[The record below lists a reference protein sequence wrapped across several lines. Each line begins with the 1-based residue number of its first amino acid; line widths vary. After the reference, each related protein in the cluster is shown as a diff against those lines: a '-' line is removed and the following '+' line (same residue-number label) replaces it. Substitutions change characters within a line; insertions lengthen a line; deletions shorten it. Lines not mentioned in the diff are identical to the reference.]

1 MDLSTILGILVP
13 VGVGV
18 FMLFGIFALVARFY
32 RKIDQDHALVI
43 NPMTGPARVTFTG
56 GVVWPIVNRAELM
69 DVSLKTIEVDRR
81 GKDGLI
87 CKDNIRADISVTFF
101 VKIEKNEPDVL
112 QVANLIG
119 CARASDLETIENLF
133 AAKFSEALKTA
144 GKSFDFVELY
154 DKRVE
159 FRNRIMGVVGDDLNG
174 FTLEDTAIDYLEQTP
189 IELLDAQNI
198 LDAEGIKKI
207 TQITAL
213 QHVETNEKQQKERM
227 DIGLQNLKADEAIF
241 KFDEQRAEAQAK
253 KDNEIASTKAQ
264 QENEAIRVSDREHRD
279 TMMQR
284 QKLEEEVAV
293 QAETKLRGI
302 AVAQKNKEKEIG
314 VETERVEKAR
324 ALEQIAR
331 ERETELGRI
340 SKNKEVEV
348 QKKEIADIVR
358 GRVAVDKTVAEEEER
373 IKAVRLV
380 AEASRNKDARVINA
394 EAEAQEQLIKLV
406 KIAEAREQSAKLL
419 AKEKLTNAEAD
430 LEVADKKARSEM
442 RIAEGS
448 QATHAAEGLARVRVK
463 EADADALQKQGIAEA
478 TVSRE
483 KMTAEATGME
493 NQGLADAR
501 VKEALAAAIEKTGLA
516 ESVAIEKKLVAEAT
530 GLAEKA
536 AAMKALDGVGREHEE
551 YRLNLDK
558 EKQVDLAQIEMRK
571 DIAHA
576 QASVMGKAM
585 QSAKINIVGGD
596 GEFFDKFVK
605 AVSLGQSADGMIDNS
620 DTFKKLLS
628 EYLEGEG
635 SFTGDVR
642 DILSRPAMDST
653 AIRNLT
659 VSALL
664 SKVMSNS
671 EGPTRD
677 KLGKLIERAKDMG
690 LD

>member
-1 MDLSTILGILVP
+1 MGPNEILILAIAGAGLIIVL
-13 VGVGV
+13 GTLA
-18 FMLFGIFALVARFY
+18 LFARFY

-43 NPMTGPARVTFTG
+43 NPFSGPAKVTFTG
-56 GVVWPIVNRAELM
+56 GIVLPIINRAELM
-69 DVSLKTIEVDRR
+69 DVSLKTIEIDRR

-119 CARASDLETIENLF
+119 CARASDQATIENLF
-133 AAKFSEALKTA
+133 NAKFSEALKTA
-144 GKSFDFVELY
+144 GKAFDFIELY

-159 FRNRIMGVVGDDLNG
+159 FRNAIMGVIGEDLNG

-189 IELLDAQNI
+189 VELLDDNNI

-207 TQITAL
+207 TQVTAL
-213 QHVETNEKQQKERM
+213 EHVQTNDKKQQERM

-241 KFDEQRAEAQAK
+241 KFDEQRAEAEAK
-253 KDNEIASTKAQ
+253 KDKEIKAVKAQ
-264 QENEAIRVSDREHRD
+264 QENEAIRVNDREHRD

-284 QKLEEEVAV
+284 QKLEEEVSVAGE
-293 QAETKLRGI
+293 AKLRGI
-302 AVAQKNKEKEIG
+302 AVAQKNKEREIA

-340 SKNKEVEV
+340 SKDKEVEV
-348 QKKEIADIVR
+348 QKKEIADVVR
-358 GRVAVDKTVAEEEER
+358 GRVAVEKTVAEEEER
-373 IKAVRLV
+373 IKEVRV
-380 AEASRNKDARVINA
+380 VQEADRNRQAKVINA
-394 EAEAQEQLIKLV
+394 EAEAQEALIKQV
-406 KIAEAREQSAKLL
+406 KVAEAREQAAKLL
-419 AKEKLTNAEAD
+419 AKEKLTIAEAD
-430 LEVADKKARSEM
+430 LEVADKAARGEM
-442 RIAEGS
+442 RIAEGK
-448 QATHAAEGLARVRVK
+448 QATHAAEGLAKVKVR
-463 EADADALQKQGIAEA
+463 EADADALQKQGLAEA

-483 KMTAEATGME
+483 KMLAEAKGQE
-493 NQGLADAR
+493 EQGLADAR
-501 VKEALAAAIEKTGLA
+501 VKEALAKAIEQTGLA
-516 ESVAIEKKLVAEAT
+516 ESVAIEKKLSAEAA
-530 GLAEKA
+530 GLLEKA
-536 AAMKALDGVGREHEE
+536 NAMKQLDGVGREHEE

-558 EKQVDLAQIEMRK
+558 EKQVELAEIDMRK

-596 GEFFDKFVK
+596 GDFFDKFVK

-620 DTFKKLLS
+620 DTMKKLLS
-628 EYLEGEG
+628 DYLQGDS

-642 DILSRPAMDST
+642 EILSRPSMDST

-659 VSALL
+659 VSAAL
-664 SKVMSNS
+664 SKFMTGADGV
-671 EGPTRD
+671 TRE
-677 KLGKLIERAKDMG
+677 KLEKLIDRAKDMG
-690 LD
+690 LE

>member
-1 MDLSTILGILVP
+1 MNPNFIAVGGGAVVLLVIVLGAI
-13 VGVGV
+13 
-18 FMLFGIFALVARFY
+18 ALVARFY

-43 NPMTGPARVTFTG
+43 NPFSGPARVTFTG
-56 GVVWPIVNRAELM
+56 GVVWPIINRAELM
-69 DVSLKTIEVDRR
+69 DVSLKTIEIDRR

-119 CARASDLETIENLF
+119 CARASDLPIIEGLF
-133 AAKFSEALKTA
+133 NAKFSEALKTA
-144 GKSFDFVELY
+144 GKAFDFIELY

-159 FRNRIMGVVGDDLNG
+159 FRNAIMGVIGDDLNG

-189 IELLDAQNI
+189 MELLDNQNI

-213 QHVETNEKQQKERM
+213 EHVQTNDKQQQERM

-241 KFDEQRAEAQAK
+241 KFDEQRAQAEAR
-253 KDNEIASTKAQ
+253 KDKEIASVKSQ
-264 QENEAIRVSDREHRD
+264 QENEAIRVNDREHRD

-293 QAETKLRGI
+293 AGEAKLRGI
-302 AVAQKNKEKEIG
+302 AVAEKNKEREIA

-324 ALEQIAR
+324 ALEQISR

-340 SKNKEVEV
+340 SKDKEVEV
-348 QKKEIADIVR
+348 EKKAIAEVVR
-358 GRVAVDKTVAEEEER
+358 GRVAVEKTVAEEEER

-380 AEASRNKDARVINA
+380 Q
-394 EAEAQEQLIKLV
+394 EAERNRQAKVISAEGDAQEALIKQV
-406 KIAEAREQSAKLL
+406 KIAEAREQAAKLL
-419 AKEKLTNAEAD
+419 AKEKLTLAEAD
-430 LEVADKKARSEM
+430 LEVADKSARGEM
-442 RIAEGS
+442 RIAEGK
-448 QATHAAEGLARVRVK
+448 QATHAAEGLAKVKVR
-463 EADADALQKQGIAEA
+463 EADADALQKQGLAEA
-478 TVSRE
+478 TVARE
-483 KMTAEATGME
+483 KMLATAKGDEE
-493 NQGLADAR
+493 QGLAGAR
-501 VKEALAAAIEKTGLA
+501 VQEAQAKAIELTGLA
-516 ESVAIEKKLVAEAT
+516 ESVAIEKKLVAEAS

-558 EKQVDLAQIEMRK
+558 EKQVELAEISMRK

-585 QSAKINIVGGD
+585 ESAKINIVGGD
-596 GEFFDKFVK
+596 GAFFDRFVK

-620 DTFKKLLS
+620 ETLKTLLS
-628 EYLEGEG
+628 DYLTGDS

-642 DILSRPAMDST
+642 DILSKPSLDST

-659 VSALL
+659 ISAAL
-664 SKVMSNS
+664 SKFMSGADGVTK
-671 EGPTRD
+671 E
-677 KLGKLIERAKDMG
+677 KIEKLIDRAKDMG